1 MKKVAFKAFWFKGI
15 FFCILTFILYIK
27 DKEFCVTID
36 QGAMLLE
43 HDQIWT
49 KDKDEG
55 DAEGGRGRL
64 SQSLRLPRL
73 NAKPASLQLSGVLP
87 NSNENARTLLLHCNA
102 APMQCNSISG
112 RGQFSFVQV
121 GESVRVVSIRAF
133 GALWTFRY
141 HQFGLKMASLS
152 FSISKYT
159 LKMQSLFNLQK
170 CKN

>member
-1 MKKVAFKAFWFKGI
+1 MRVMQKG
-15 FFCILTFILYIK
+15 
-27 DKEFCVTID
+27 
-36 QGAMLLE
+36 
-43 HDQIWT
+43 
-49 KDKDEG
+49 
-55 DAEGGRGRL
+55 GGGRL

-87 NSNENARTLLLHCNA
+87 NSNENARTLLLHCSA

-121 GESVRVVSIRAF
+121 GESVRVVSIRTF

-152 FSISKYT
+152 FSVSKYT

-170 CKN
+170 CKKQHIICICLCQLTTDERPSRVIHKVVGGWGGCMPSSK